1 VPSLWLVDGSHAIFR
16 AYHALPHLS
25 TRQGV
30 PTNAV
35 YGFTTML
42 LRAIREGSPT
52 HLAVAFD
59 EEGKQARSE
68 IYAEYKATRGAPP
81 EDLRPQFPLVRRVLE
96 ALNVP
101 GVGLSGWEADDVIA
115 TLARRARALG
125 WEVVIVTGDKDLLQ
139 LVDGAV
145 RCYDSMYEKWYGPA
159 EVEEKWGV
167 PPHLVADLLAL
178 TGDKI
183 DNVPGIPGVG
193 EKTAAALLKE
203 FGTLDGV
210 LSRAGE
216 IKKPKLRENALAN
229 LEVVR
234 RARKLIQ
241 LHADLPVPAQLED
254 LVRRPLN
261 EQKARALFTELEFVR
276 LINDLPR
283 PPPTPPSG
291 ARSIATDLAAVE
303 KLVARARQAGRVG
316 LLTLT
321 SADEPLHDEL
331 LGLSISLPDE
341 SVYVPLG
348 HRPRGGP
355 SGALFAPAELDGRK
369 AIALLRPLLEDA
381 QVRKDGHD
389 LKRDLV
395 AWKRAGVDLRGMN
408 IDARLASYLLDPTG
422 RDHSLA
428 QTARERISCELP
440 LLKELCE
447 KTGKGKKATPLP
459 EVPVDEVGAAA
470 CALVEG
476 ARRLS
481 AALEEDL
488 RGDPELWQLYSEL
501 ELPLEEVLARLELTG
516 ISLDVARLETL
527 GRELGTQIEQL
538 LREITELAGEEFLPT
553 SNQQLAEILYKKLQ
567 LPVLKRGKT
576 GPSTDQEVLEELAE
590 KHPMPAKVLEHRQLT
605 KLKTTY
611 LDALPAALGKD
622 GRLHTTFDQ
631 AVAATGRLAS
641 INPNL
646 QNIPIRTPLGARI
659 REAFIPR
666 AGWKLLS
673 ADYSQIELRVLA
685 HVSGDPVLR
694 DSFLSGEDL
703 HARTAGETFGVPAA
717 EVTRQQ
723 RDIAKMINYGIAYG
737 LSSFGLAH
745 RLGLPQSEAHSIIER
760 YFARYARV
768 KEWLD
773 GTIEEA
779 RRSGRVKTLFGRRR
793 YLPDINSKNPAAR
806 SAAERTAV
814 NTPIQ
819 GTAADLVKRAML
831 RVDRALTARALQA
844 KMLLQV
850 HDELV
855 LEAPPSEVEAVGP
868 LLIEEMKG
876 AADLAVPL
884 EVDLGQGDTWASAH

>member
-1 VPSLWLVDGSHAIFR
+1 
-16 AYHALPHLS
+16 
-25 TRQGV
+25 GV

-42 LRAIREGSPT
+42 LRAIREGNPT

-59 EEGKQARSE
+59 EAGKQARSE

-81 EDLRPQFPLVRRVLE
+81 EDLSPQFPLVRRVLE
-96 ALNVP
+96 ALRVP
-101 GVGLSGWEADDVIA
+101 AVGMSGWEADDVIA
-115 TLARRARALG
+115 TLAHRARSLD
-125 WEVVIVTGDKDLLQ
+125 WEVVVVTGDKDLLQ
-139 LVDGAV
+139 LVDGSV

-203 FGTLDGV
+203 FGTLEEV

-229 LEVVR
+229 LETVR

-241 LHADLPVPAQLED
+241 LNEDLPVPVQLED
-254 LVRRPLN
+254 LERKTLD
-261 EQKARALFTELEFVR
+261 EGKARALFTELEFVR
-276 LINDLPR
+276 LIKDLPR
-283 PPPTPPSG
+283 PAPTPPSG
-291 ARSIATDLAAVE
+291 ARSITTDLVAVE
-303 KLVARARQAGRVG
+303 KLVARARQAGRIG

-331 LGLSISLPDE
+331 LGVAISLPDE

-369 AIALLRPLLEDA
+369 AISLLRPLLEDA

-395 AWKRAGVDLRGMN
+395 AWKRMGIDLRGLSV
-408 IDARLASYLLDPTG
+408 DARLASYLLDPTG

-440 LLKELCE
+440 VLKELCE

-488 RGDPELWQLYSEL
+488 RADPELWQLYSEL
-501 ELPLEEVLARLELTG
+501 ELPLEEVLARVELTG
-516 ISLDVARLETL
+516 ISLDVPRLEAL
-527 GRELGTQIEQL
+527 NRELGTQIDQL

-590 KHPMPAKVLEHRQLT
+590 QHAMPAKVLEHRQLT

-666 AGWKLLS
+666 SGWKLLS

-685 HVSGDPVLR
+685 HVSSDPVLR

-703 HARTAGETFGVPAA
+703 HARIAGETFGVPAA

-760 YFARYARV
+760 YFARYRKV

-773 GTIEEA
+773 ATIEEA

-831 RVDRALTARALQA
+831 RVDRALAARALQA

-855 LEAPPSEVEAVGP
+855 LEAPPAELDSVGA
-868 LLIEEMKG
+868 LLVEEMKG

-884 EVDLGQGDTWASAH
+884 EVELGHGDTWAAAH

>member
-1 VPSLWLVDGSHAIFR
+1 MGIE
-16 AYHALPHLS
+16 
-25 TRQGV
+25 
-30 PTNAV
+30 
-35 YGFTTML
+35 
-42 LRAIREGSPT
+42 LRG
-52 HLAVAFD
+52 
-59 EEGKQARSE
+59 
-68 IYAEYKATRGAPP
+68 
-81 EDLRPQFPLVRRVLE
+81 
-96 ALNVP
+96 LNV
-101 GVGLSGWEADDVIA
+101 
-115 TLARRARALG
+115 
-125 WEVVIVTGDKDLLQ
+125 
-139 LVDGAV
+139 
-145 RCYDSMYEKWYGPA
+145 
-159 EVEEKWGV
+159 
-167 PPHLVADLLAL
+167 
-178 TGDKI
+178 
-183 DNVPGIPGVG
+183 
-193 EKTAAALLKE
+193 
-203 FGTLDGV
+203 
-210 LSRAGE
+210 
-216 IKKPKLRENALAN
+216 
-229 LEVVR
+229 
-234 RARKLIQ
+234 
-241 LHADLPVPAQLED
+241 
-254 LVRRPLN
+254 
-261 EQKARALFTELEFVR
+261 
-276 LINDLPR
+276 
-283 PPPTPPSG
+283 
-291 ARSIATDLAAVE
+291 
-303 KLVARARQAGRVG
+303 
-316 LLTLT
+316 
-321 SADEPLHDEL
+321 
-331 LGLSISLPDE
+331 
-341 SVYVPLG
+341 
-348 HRPRGGP
+348 
-355 SGALFAPAELDGRK
+355 
-369 AIALLRPLLEDA
+369 
-381 QVRKDGHD
+381 
-389 LKRDLV
+389 
-395 AWKRAGVDLRGMN
+395 
-408 IDARLASYLLDPTG
+408 DARLASYLLDPTG

-470 CALVEG
+470 AALVEG
-476 ARRLS
+476 ALRLS

-488 RGDPELWQLYSEL
+488 RADPELWQLYSEL
-501 ELPLEEVLARLELTG
+501 ELPLEEVLARVELTG
-516 ISLDVARLETL
+516 ISLDVPRLEAL
-527 GRELGTQIEQL
+527 NRELGIQIDQL

-760 YFARYARV
+760 YFARYGRV

-773 GTIEEA
+773 ATIEEA

-884 EVDLGQGDTWASAH
+884 EVELGQGDTWASAH